1 MDFWLFM
8 NLFSEEN
15 TMKKGFT
22 LIELMIVI
30 AIIGILAAVAI
41 PMYSDYTKKARTSEV
56 AGNLKEISK
65 MQIAFKEDP
74 TTGASYATKIGSVQW
89 VSNMNQVT
97 ATAMI
102 KGSGGKSEDNQGA
115 CDGGTKIQDAAKDT
129 TTGRYTFLMSCGKF
143 FGYSTLA
150 EDDCATGAIDEGIAQ
165 AAPLQNEVPE
175 DYNANCMGV
184 SFTHFKMP

>member
-1 MDFWLFM
+1 
-8 NLFSEEN
+8 
-15 TMKKGFT
+15 MKKGFT

-74 TTGASYATKIGSVQW
+74 TTGASYATLIGSVQW

-97 ATAMI
+97 ATNLV
-102 KGSGGKSEDNQGA
+102 KGVNGKSVANQNQ
-115 CDGGTKIQDAAKDT
+115 CDGGTTVQAAAKDA
-129 TTGRYTFLMSCGKF
+129 TTGRNTFAMSCGKF
-143 FGYSTLA
+143 FGYSVLSA
-150 EDDCATGAIDEGIAQ
+150 DDCATGAINEGIAQ
-165 AAPLQNEVPE
+165 AAPLENEVPE